1 MFKKLF
7 KFQRD
12 RDEKLVD
19 RLQKKL
25 TDPTSPSNSPMVKK
39 LKVNYF
45 FCFSKVVSGP
55 IYREVS
61 HLTKRYDAR

>member
-39 LKVNYF
+39 LKVKYF
-45 FCFSKVVSGP
+45 FLFLKIYYWTHLQRSFTLDKKV
-55 IYREVS
+55 
-61 HLTKRYDAR
+61 

>member
-39 LKVNYF
+39 LKVNYYF
-45 FCFSKVVSGP
+45 TISKFISGL
-55 IYREVS
+55 IYREVL